1 MVYSGKGARRRQCQL
16 PGWAPKTLSL
26 INCMDAH
33 LFVMGFCTHRM
44 RMNGCVSY
52 LFHCMYAMGYSTI
65 TFVVLQQI
73 AECDHRTQFFH
84 SNDIIYTHKSN
95 ANSRFHSLVTF
106 IALAPLHAWWCCQ
119 WWWLCHRWDFYR
131 TWETSILSNCCRF
144 IPMQCKQ
151 TNKQTNNIAFY
162 FIYI

>member
-1 MVYSGKGARRRQCQL
+1 MPIAGMS
-16 PGWAPKTLSL
+16 PKNSVPNKLYGRTFVCDGLLHSQDENEWLCLIPLSL
-26 INCMDAH
+26 YVCNGIFNHYVCCPPAD
-33 LFVMGFCTHRM
+33 CWM
-44 RMNGCVSY
+44 RPS
-52 LFHCMYAMGYSTI
+52 HTI
-65 TFVVLQQI
+65 LSF
-73 AECDHRTQFFH
+73 EWH
-84 SNDIIYTHKSN
+84 IYIHKSN
-95 ANSRFHSLVTF
+95 ANSRFPSLVTF